1 MRSVLS
7 ANKTPNTNKE
17 EVRDIK
23 SLFVMYYQP
32 SDRLM
37 AYDLFKKFWT
47 LKKKRK
53 KYNALLMDARMHFS
67 EKIFSD

>member
-7 ANKTPNTNKE
+7 AGKTPNTNKE

-23 SLFVMYYQP
+23 SLFVMYYQS

-37 AYDLFKKFWT
+37 AYDLFKKF
-47 LKKKRK
+47 
-53 KYNALLMDARMHFS
+53 
-67 EKIFSD
+67 